1 MEFNNTENITKPLI
15 DNYKSIYW
23 MDIIHIWCLRISLP
37 ILILLSNTAMIVIKT
52 GERKDN
58 IFTLIFGVVLE
69 ALAFIIYPISMRAYN
84 LRTITVLW
92 SGGSIITSVWSGYF
106 LFEETP
112 SNISLFGCSTVIF
125 GILFSIFG

>member
-15 DNYKSIYW
+15 DNDKTIYW
-23 MDIIHIWCLRISLP
+23 MDIVHIWCLRISLHM
-37 ILILLSNTAMIVIKT
+37 LVLLSNTAMIVIKT

-58 IFTLIFGVVLE
+58 IFTLVMGIVLE
-69 ALAFIIYPISMRAYN
+69 AMAFIIYPISMRAYN

-106 LFEETP
+106 LFDEKP
-112 SNISLFGCSTVIF
+112 SNISLFGCSTVII
-125 GILFSIFG
+125 GILFSTFG